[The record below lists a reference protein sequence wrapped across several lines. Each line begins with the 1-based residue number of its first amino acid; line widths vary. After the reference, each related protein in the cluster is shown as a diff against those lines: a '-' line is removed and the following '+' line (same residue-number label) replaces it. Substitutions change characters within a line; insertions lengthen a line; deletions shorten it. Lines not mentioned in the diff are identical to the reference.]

1 MGKHKLAFV
10 AFDSAKAKHAVAI
23 AADGR
28 DGEVRFK
35 PANDVAA
42 KTAQRARGPAL
53 RSEAMPATLYGAAGA
68 NNQRLCEPQR
78 RVRILLNEISP
89 EPDAKAVVDAG
100 ADELHVHPRDDAGRE
115 SLHPRDMA
123 AALQAIRT
131 RVPGL
136 LVGVSTGW
144 WILPDGRARRNHI
157 HAWRVLP
164 DYVSVNLIEE
174 EAPEIIALVLAK
186 GIGVEAGLWSRRDA
200 ERFAALADAPRCLR
214 VLIEINEQDLSDGLA
229 VAHDIMAI
237 LDRADIRAPRLLH
250 SYEATK
256 WPLYR
261 EALRLELDTRIGFED
276 GALLPSRAT
285 ARSNA
290 DLIRAARA
298 LREQPTEVN
307 P

>member
-68 NNQRLCEPQR
+68 NNQRLGEPQR

-164 DYVSVNLIEE
+164 DN
-174 EAPEIIALVLAK
+174 
-186 GIGVEAGLWSRRDA
+186 
-200 ERFAALADAPRCLR
+200 
-214 VLIEINEQDLSDGLA
+214 
-229 VAHDIMAI
+229 VAQHD
-237 LDRADIRAPRLLH
+237 
-250 SYEATK
+250 T
-256 WPLYR
+256 
-261 EALRLELDTRIGFED
+261 G
-276 GALLPSRAT
+276 
-285 ARSNA
+285 
-290 DLIRAARA
+290 
-298 LREQPTEVN
+298 
-307 P
+307 